1 VAALAAGAAAW
12 LAHALVD
19 MPWEYVAATMPMLFG
34 LGILVTAGR
43 PGPVREQ
50 SSWSAAAVPLALG
63 VALVGSLAFP
73 WLAEHRLDSSL
84 DALAQGRYAAA
95 IEAARDARTLDPLS
109 VEPLELE
116 GTAYEITGRLAAAQ
130 AAYERAVRLQPENG
144 EAWYQLGRFHYESR
158 CDPKTALLYL
168 DRSWHLDPLSIDN
181 NALLDVVKPRVAAGQ
196 DCR

>member
-1 VAALAAGAAAW
+1 MRFAGHAAW

-19 MPWEYVAATMPMLFG
+19 MPWEYVAATVPMLFG
-34 LGILVTAGR
+34 LGVLVTAGR
-43 PGPVREQ
+43 PAAVREP

-73 WLAEHRLDSSL
+73 WLAQRRLDSSL

-95 IEAARDARTLDPLS
+95 VEAARDARTLDPLS

-130 AAYERAVRLQPENG
+130 AVYERAARLQPENG

-168 DRSWHLDPLSIDN
+168 DRSWHLDPLSIDT
-181 NALLDVVKPRVAAGQ
+181 NALLDIVKPRVAAGR